1 MISKAKFDPTNF
13 EKKTGKHRTIC
24 SQGFDNYVYIQPF
37 VISESITL
45 YQFIYKNDVYWAQIL
60 TTEVYIEH
68 YDIKYQ
74 MSESSFIVNL
84 ISTKSAMWCKT
95 ISIIRRA
102 IQWFFFKDKFSDVLK
117 TCITFTYIH
126 PFRSV
131 NGFLF
136 YERL

>member
-1 MISKAKFDPTNF
+1 MISKAKFDPSNF

-24 SQGFDNYVYIQPF
+24 SQGFDNNVYIQPF

-60 TTEVYIEH
+60 TTEVYIDH

-84 ISTKSAMWCKT
+84 IST
-95 ISIIRRA
+95 
-102 IQWFFFKDKFSDVLK
+102 
-117 TCITFTYIH
+117 
-126 PFRSV
+126 
-131 NGFLF
+131 
-136 YERL
+136 